1 MWALVED
8 NNVTKVF
15 IRPKAITIGD
25 NQYPSNIMSIWSA
38 EDLEAI
44 GIYEVVIDNTNL
56 KDEKYYI
63 NTNQSFNFANGTVT
77 ASYGAATAKSLDD
90 ALYTAQDVTEDV
102 YPDGHENAGQRIHE
116 WSEGEVKTRGL
127 KYNHKQNI
135 NAQAGGI
142 LSQTDWYRIREADG
156 GTAVPSNVST
166 HRTAVRT
173 KANAMCAQIDGAA
186 DVDALAALYE
196 YTNTGTEEEP
206 VFTRPL
212 GEFPELD

>member
-8 NNVTKVF
+8 NNVTQVF
-15 IRPKAITIGD
+15 TRPKAITIGD
-25 NQYPSNIMSIWSA
+25 NQYPSNIMSVWSA

-44 GIYEVVIDNTNL
+44 GIYEVVVDNTNL
-56 KDEKYYI
+56 KDKEYYI
-63 NTNQSFNFANGTVT
+63 NTNQSFNFADGTVT
-77 ASYGAATAKSLDD
+77 ASYGTATAKALDD
-90 ALYTAQDVTEDV
+90 VTDD
-102 YPDGHENAGQRIHE
+102 DGN
-116 WSEGEVKTRGL
+116 VTRGL

-135 NAQAGGI
+135 NVQANGI
-142 LSQTDWYRIREADG
+142 LSETDWYRIREADG

>member
-8 NNVTKVF
+8 NNVTQVF
-15 IRPKAITIGD
+15 TRPKAITIGD
-25 NQYPSNIMSIWSA
+25 NQYPSNIMSVWSA

-44 GIYEVVIDNTNL
+44 GIYEVVVDNTNL
-56 KDEKYYI
+56 KDKEYYI
-63 NTNQSFNFANGTVT
+63 NTNQSFDFADGTVT
-77 ASYGAATAKSLDD
+77 ASYGTATAKSLDD
-90 ALYTAQDVTEDV
+90 ALYTAQDET
-102 YPDGHENAGQRIHE
+102 DGLGT
-116 WSEGEVKTRGL
+116 EGEVKTRGL
-127 KYNHKQNI
+127 KYNHKQII
-135 NAQAGGI
+135 NAQAGSI